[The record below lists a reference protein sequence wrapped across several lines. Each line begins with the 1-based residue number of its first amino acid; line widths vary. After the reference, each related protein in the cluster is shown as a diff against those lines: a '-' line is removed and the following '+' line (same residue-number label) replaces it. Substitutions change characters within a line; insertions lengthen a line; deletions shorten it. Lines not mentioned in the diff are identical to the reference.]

1 MVERVAIALSTGCKF
16 NAHRA
21 REAEKCE
28 QSLRVQEEWGGE
40 AEMGTV
46 MEWLREHLRDMQP
59 QIEVGVQAGV
69 V

>member
-1 MVERVAIALSTGCKF
+1 MPTGPEKQRNVSKALGCRR
-16 NAHRA
+16 NG
-21 REAEKCE
+21 
-28 QSLRVQEEWGGE
+28 GGE